1 MRLSG
6 RIKITP
12 HIFYHP
18 TYTDS
23 QSGFRN
29 RVEGSR
35 ERKTEHAAQCS
46 KMKLMVC
53 VSVKTWIL
61 EGGYITGMVSTEC
74 GVPAAHISEGHMVS
88 QGHSLWVLE
97 GLGKGLMLHKC
108 LSEKDI
114 SCKNHCWEFCAFF
127 FFHKDKLE
135 SPAKVFRTCH
145 LERLVSYI
153 MTTHSLVVQ
162 TGLHRPSSILNRPDA
177 WLEELESCLWSG

>member
-1 MRLSG
+1 MSG

-61 EGGYITGMVSTEC
+61 EGGYITGMVSTER

-127 FFHKDKLE
+127 FPQGQIRVTSKGFQNL
-135 SPAKVFRTCH
+135 SFRTAC
-145 LERLVSYI
+145 L
-153 MTTHSLVVQ
+153 
-162 TGLHRPSSILNRPDA
+162 LHNDNPFSRCPDRA
-177 WLEELESCLWSG
+177 TLSF

>member
-1 MRLSG
+1 MSG

-61 EGGYITGMVSTEC
+61 EGGYITGMVSTER

-127 FFHKDKLE
+127 FSHKDKLE

-153 MTTHSLVVQ
+153 MTTHSVVVQ
-162 TGLHRPSSILNRPDA
+162 TGLHCPSSILNRPDA